1 MTFSPAELKRGGR
14 SLPTSRAGLAPAP
27 NPALYLK
34 SAERCFIMGI
44 TSVID
49 QTVKAIHSGEQRK
62 KAAAEKFAPLK
73 TRKFVSNGF
82 DLAEE
87 FLAYKVPRW
96 VPQGLVA
103 GVDSGFVAKRLASID
118 LVLIRAMGV
127 VFDYENG
134 VVKGTRY
141 FPGYFRFP
149 EPHLSN
155 NALEE
160 DEAEQSKSLMRLYEE
175 VNAAKALIRDHSP
188 KYCFI

>member
-14 SLPTSRAGLAPAP
+14 SLPTSRSGLAPAP

-87 FLAYKVPRW
+87 FLPVLLQSALLQLIWFLSVQWALFLIMRM
-96 VPQGLVA
+96 
-103 GVDSGFVAKRLASID
+103 AKSPLQNI
-118 LVLIRAMGV
+118 
-127 VFDYENG
+127 
-134 VVKGTRY
+134 
-141 FPGYFRFP
+141 FPIFSTF
-149 EPHLSN
+149 
-155 NALEE
+155 
-160 DEAEQSKSLMRLYEE
+160 QSR
-175 VNAAKALIRDHSP
+175 I
-188 KYCFI
+188 